1 MRILMIIFYL
11 VLILAGV
18 SFAALN
24 AGSVQINLYVSTVSM
39 PIAVLMTIMLG
50 IGLLLGLLLFV
61 WRYWR
66 LKVDYM
72 KLKNQLKLSEKEV
85 KNLRDIPLKNQH

>member
-1 MRILMIIFYL
+1 MRIVMIIFYL
-11 VLILAGV
+11 ILILTGV

-24 AGSVQINLYVSTVSM
+24 AGSVQINLYVTNVSM

-50 IGLLLGLLLFV
+50 IGLLMGLFLFV
-61 WRYWR
+61 CRYWR

-72 KLKNQLKLSEKEV
+72 KIKNQLKLTEKEV